1 MLAAGR
7 ARVEQRGLRDRIE
20 LREGRAET
28 LPFGDAEFDALT
40 FTYLLRYVDDVPA
53 TLRELARV
61 VRPGG
66 TIAMLEFGLPRGVWR
81 PLWELVC
88 ASRAAGGGGDRL
100 PGLGRGRPLPRPEH
114 PRLLG
119 AVAGAAPAR
128 AWREAG
134 IDRGSRAPAQPRRR
148 HRRLGRARVT
158 AARPRP
164 AFYALRQGGW
174 RDYVTL
180 LHPPYTLWHLS
191 YVAVGA
197 ALAPRM
203 DWALLGWTTLAFV
216 LAMGVG
222 AHALDELQGR
232 PLQTRIPAADARGPR
247 GRLDRGR
254 LRDRHRRRDLAS
266 TLWLLAFV
274 AVGAFLV
281 VAYNLELFGGAFHG
295 GLWFPAAW
303 GAFPVLTAYF
313 ASAERSGPRQFAAA
327 AFAFARRAWAQ
338 RRLSTPVRLVRR
350 RVVAVEGTAELD
362 DGTTLPLDADALA
375 AVPEAALKAL
385 VAATVLIAAALLL
398 FRAG

>member
-1 MLAAGR
+1 M
-7 ARVEQRGLRDRIE
+7 
-20 LREGRAET
+20 
-28 LPFGDAEFDALT
+28 
-40 FTYLLRYVDDVPA
+40 
-53 TLRELARV
+53 
-61 VRPGG
+61 
-66 TIAMLEFGLPRGVWR
+66 
-81 PLWELVC
+81 
-88 ASRAAGGGGDRL
+88 S
-100 PGLGRGRPLPRPEH
+100 
-114 PRLLG
+114 
-119 AVAGAAPAR
+119 
-128 AWREAG
+128 
-134 IDRGSRAPAQPRRR
+134 
-148 HRRLGRARVT
+148 

-203 DWALLGWTTLAFV
+203 DWALLGWTTLAFA

-222 AHALDELQGR
+222 AHALDELRGR
-232 PLQTRIPAADARGPR
+232 PLQTRIPPRTLATLAAVSISAACAIGIAIAISR
-247 GRLDRGR
+247 
-254 LRDRHRRRDLAS
+254 

-281 VAYNLELFGGAFHG
+281 VAYNLELFGGRFHG

-313 ASAERSGPRQFAAA
+313 ASARTLHAA
-327 AFAFARRAWAQ
+327 AFAAAGFAFASSWAQ

-350 RVVAVEGTAELD
+350 RVVRVEGKAELD

-375 AVPEAALKAL
+375 AAPEAALKAL
-385 VAATVLIAAALLL
+385 TAATVLIAAALLL
-398 FRAG
+398 FRAA